1 MWEFL
6 CGMAVGALLTD
17 SSRHHHGKDALP
29 EEKLYES
36 AQNRTLIEIVRAADK
51 IEKTNPTPELLRLQ
65 LQPLKS
71 MFDAIDFNG
80 IHSPEGKTVY
90 RQVKDYFSENDL

>member
-6 CGMAVGALLTD
+6 CGMAAGALL
-17 SSRHHHGKDALP
+17 SEASGHHGEGALP
-29 EEKLYES
+29 EEKLYEC

-71 MFDAIDFNG
+71 MFDAIDYRG